1 MKKLLFLCVLCI
13 TSVFPTI
20 SHAIVDQGGDGTGSS
35 CPDGWVLC
43 TTTGGQ
49 CCAPRQSQCDAYC
62 GSGGGSG
69 GGTGT
74 GPSTGGG
81 SGGTCQTATACLDG
95 GNVSM
100 RNCNSV
106 GCVRYGDGIDRA
118 TCSACASGYDRKAST
133 ISLGSP
139 CTNYTVTI
147 YTCEAKC
154 SRPSYCNGS
163 AGTKNYGAYSCR
175 LTYTWDQATC
185 TCGTT
190 TSSCYCNSG
199 YFGAN
204 SSCTKCPDD
213 YPSGGGSRIYNCY
226 KSCTKACTQQTC
238 PSNATCSHGSSSTSG
253 THYYGGSCDA
263 PASTCSISVSCDA
276 GYYGST
282 SCSSCTGVG
291 ATDLSQ
297 GCDRNPTSTELS
309 NVHAYAGTISGATQQ
324 CTGNHTTGPK
334 GATNASQ
341 CTGCSAWGSCTG
353 GTLTITSCA
362 AGYYKNDDGGCSG
375 CPSDYPNSA
384 DGNTSGIGACYR
396 SCTKAC
402 TQQTCPSS
410 AYSCTHGNTSTSGT
424 QYYGGTC
431 SAAASTCSL
440 TINSCKAG
448 YYKDGNSCKECPS
461 GYTSDNGTT
470 GGIGSCYM
478 SVPAGKYVKNAH
490 DSSAST
496 CVAGTSKA
504 AHTVYYGNT
513 SSCAVCDTNT
523 YSNAGAGSCTPCNT
537 AKGYTNSGS
546 AAANHA
552 GVTSCKTTCAAGTRV
567 VNANEACSTPSGNT
581 WYTGEHTVSQTQIS
595 PYSTCPTGY
604 TTRGSTAAY
613 HDAKS
618 DCKIDCDAG
627 TQVAAA
633 DAVCTTPNS
642 SNWYTEDHTVSATA
656 TSSSSGY
663 VKSCNTTNKYYNSG
677 SAAANHA
684 GVTSCKTTCAA
695 GTRVVNAN
703 EACSTPSGNT
713 WYTGE
718 HTVSQTQISPYS
730 TCPTGY
736 TTRGST
742 AAYHDAKSDCKI
754 DCDAGTQVAA
764 ADAVCTTPNSSN
776 WYTEDHTVSAT
787 ATSSSSGYVKSC
799 NTTNKYYNSGSAAAN
814 HANITSCIVTCPD
827 TTYVAEPEGACITI
841 GTGYYRSQHTVRQ
854 TLTSEDEGT
863 PRNLCPGRYIDG
875 APVAI
880 EDDCISNCT
889 TGDVPFT
896 TAVEG
901 IINYSYEKYGASDNR
916 AIYTCAATLCEV
928 DHYLLE
934 NGSPNNLASC
944 PACVRYAT
952 CAGGDEWFVCDRPG
966 YHLSDDNYDNLTICN
981 PDEYTITLN
990 KNGGFG
996 MVLGVDGTADATMTC
1011 LHGVP
1016 CYLPPSKHTPDEEE
1030 LFDLRRD
1037 ESEAWAFAGWG
1048 YAPTCDNGQYHIS
1061 VNNPGTLY
1069 ACWIRESVPCKLGQ
1083 FYNAGKFQECQSGYY
1098 CTGDGVSPVDEI
1110 GCRTECPLGASGSD
1124 LGASDNRRCYYIC
1137 PVRTLDGGTAT
1148 NNQERVYFDGVEYP
1162 ECTYDVSCAAGYV
1175 AYGRGTASA
1184 TCIKCSDG
1192 QNCPGGN
1199 EEGTPSECP
1208 VGSYCTDGI
1217 AKQCPDNG
1225 TSPRG
1230 SKYIT
1235 DCYKDNLPYVT
1246 QHGEGTQTCNYSDT
1260 SGKYDATCTNKV
1272 INICQAGYWLPSSQV
1287 INPECSE
1294 VGNGYYSDGTKT
1306 TRDQCPGFDAQTDT
1320 RTSTDIKD
1328 CYRSG
1333 LEYYA
1338 QHGTGTQRC
1347 YYTSGTGTGAVYDRD
1362 CDTKRISR
1370 CDGGYWLSRPTDSEC
1385 ISAGMNYYSG
1395 MDELERHACPGGGLT
1410 HTETESSVSSCYK
1423 DGLTYPDS
1431 RHGSGYYTCYH
1442 TSGMGE
1448 DAEYSTKC
1456 GLPTIVRCDAGYYY
1470 DQFILQ
1476 NDCIVVDYGYYSPED
1491 ELVRYLCPRYG
1502 LTDTD
1507 TSGSV
1512 TACYRTDM
1520 SCEIENGSGE
1530 QTCNYSEDDQ
1540 EYTAYCQTCYVTG
1553 CDLGYSQLG
1562 DTECIMCPADHVC
1575 HDKIME
1581 TCSSMTGGVY
1591 EYSDEGTMDV
1601 SLCYKACDLDTAG
1614 HAAEMRGRDYKDFT
1628 DTCEIARCEPGYTL
1642 QDGKCE
1648 LCPEGSYCDGLVT
1661 PVNPGDDIKSCSDL
1675 GGKWIYS
1682 AAGSDS
1688 ATDCYRVCEDYD
1700 IEYGTAIRIND
1711 TEQYPD
1717 ECQYRGESVTGNP
1730 CEIIDG
1736 KCVETGCKYNYE
1748 MIDGV
1753 CQLCNREH
1761 ALSYH
1766 KTGNCLIASCEP
1778 GYHPNGREC
1787 EWDIK
1792 DCTSSGTHVK
1802 YAEQVWDYGLQSYGR
1817 CIIKECEEG
1826 YHLESNACVPD
1837 TTKCTIE
1844 HGSGIKEW
1852 DSSRGTWGECIATS
1866 CIPGYTS
1873 DPSEMYEHNAQ
1884 CGECRNKYGV
1894 LGEVAVSSY
1903 VSGCEIASCMYQGEI
1918 YALENNECVPICP
1931 TEAYTDE
1938 TGTIQRIGNRC
1949 VTTCAPGYI
1958 PW

>member
-1 MKKLLFLCVLCI
+1 MQDDLC
-13 TSVFPTI
+13 
-20 SHAIVDQGGDGTGSS
+20 G
-35 CPDGWVLC
+35 
-43 TTTGGQ
+43 
-49 CCAPRQSQCDAYC
+49 
-62 GSGGGSG
+62 
-69 GGTGT
+69 
-74 GPSTGGG
+74 
-81 SGGTCQTATACLDG
+81 
-95 GNVSM
+95 
-100 RNCNSV
+100 
-106 GCVRYGDGIDRA
+106 RYA
-118 TCSACASGYDRKAST
+118 
-133 ISLGSP
+133 
-139 CTNYTVTI
+139 
-147 YTCEAKC
+147 
-154 SRPSYCNGS
+154 
-163 AGTKNYGAYSCR
+163 
-175 LTYTWDQATC
+175 
-185 TCGTT
+185 
-190 TSSCYCNSG
+190 
-199 YFGAN
+199 
-204 SSCTKCPDD
+204 
-213 YPSGGGSRIYNCY
+213 
-226 KSCTKACTQQTC
+226 
-238 PSNATCSHGSSSTSG
+238 
-253 THYYGGSCDA
+253 
-263 PASTCSISVSCDA
+263 
-276 GYYGST
+276 
-282 SCSSCTGVG
+282 
-291 ATDLSQ
+291 
-297 GCDRNPTSTELS
+297 
-309 NVHAYAGTISGATQQ
+309 
-324 CTGNHTTGPK
+324 
-334 GATNASQ
+334 
-341 CTGCSAWGSCTG
+341 
-353 GTLTITSCA
+353 
-362 AGYYKNDDGGCSG
+362 
-375 CPSDYPNSA
+375 
-384 DGNTSGIGACYR
+384 
-396 SCTKAC
+396 
-402 TQQTCPSS
+402 
-410 AYSCTHGNTSTSGT
+410 
-424 QYYGGTC
+424 
-431 SAAASTCSL
+431 
-440 TINSCKAG
+440 
-448 YYKDGNSCKECPS
+448 
-461 GYTSDNGTT
+461 
-470 GGIGSCYM
+470 
-478 SVPAGKYVKNAH
+478 
-490 DSSAST
+490 
-496 CVAGTSKA
+496 
-504 AHTVYYGNT
+504 
-513 SSCAVCDTNT
+513 
-523 YSNAGAGSCTPCNT
+523 
-537 AKGYTNSGS
+537 
-546 AAANHA
+546 
-552 GVTSCKTTCAAGTRV
+552 
-567 VNANEACSTPSGNT
+567 
-581 WYTGEHTVSQTQIS
+581 TQIS

-627 TQVAAA
+627 TQVAVA

-642 SNWYTEDHTVSATA
+642 SNWYTEDHTVSATT

-677 SAAANHA
+677 S
-684 GVTSCKTTCAA
+684 S
-695 GTRVVNAN
+695 
-703 EACSTPSGNT
+703 
-713 WYTGE
+713 
-718 HTVSQTQISPYS
+718 
-730 TCPTGY
+730 
-736 TTRGST
+736 
-742 AAYHDAKSDCKI
+742 
-754 DCDAGTQVAA
+754 
-764 ADAVCTTPNSSN
+764 
-776 WYTEDHTVSAT
+776 
-787 ATSSSSGYVKSC
+787 
-799 NTTNKYYNSGSAAAN
+799 AAN

-1562 DTECIMCPADHVC
+1562 DTECIMCPENHVC

-1675 GGKWIYS
+1675 GGDWIYS

-1918 YALENNECVPICP
+1918 YSYVSGCEIASCMYQGEIYALENNECVPICP